1 MRNSQPTTRSDHAPQ
16 VGRRPKPDVA
26 PASNRHSRQV
36 PSDREITLTSTA
48 VWHAVLQLPTATEA
62 KPPSCFH
69 TLCALSSHT
78 RLAAEQM
85 WGRIHTLLN
94 TTFAS
99 SGARKCL
106 VGWGPSELDL
116 CKSALFAPPSCKPK
130 TWTCG
135 TDPGQAAA
143 SILESVRQVRANT
156 RLACLVIN
164 RATLADR
171 AIRGRSANRAVLVT
185 VHARR
190 TYPWVKWR
198 EDNSSPRFHWGYGE
212 ILGWYAY

>member
-1 MRNSQPTTRSDHAPQ
+1 M
-16 VGRRPKPDVA
+16 GRRPKPDVA

-48 VWHAVLQLPTATEA
+48 VWHAVLQLPTTTEA

-85 WGRIHTLLN
+85 WGRILTLLD

-116 CKSALFAPPSCKPK
+116 CKSALFAPPSCKAK
-130 TWTCG
+130 TWTCE

-171 AIRGRSANRAVLVT
+171 ATRGRSANTAVLVT

-190 TYPWVKWR
+190 TYSR
-198 EDNSSPRFHWGYGE
+198 AC
-212 ILGWYAY
+212 L

>member
-85 WGRIHTLLN
+85 WGRILTLLD

-116 CKSALFAPPSCKPK
+116 CKSALFAPPSCKAK

-143 SILESVRQVRANT
+143 SILESARQVRANT
-156 RLACLVIN
+156 RGWLVSSSIEPLSQIEQQGVGLQIQLYWSLYTHGE
-164 RATLADR
+164 RTQ
-171 AIRGRSANRAVLVT
+171 GLVSKL
-185 VHARR
+185 
-190 TYPWVKWR
+190 TYMLP
-198 EDNSSPRFHWGYGE
+198 
-212 ILGWYAY
+212 L

>member
-1 MRNSQPTTRSDHAPQ
+1 M
-16 VGRRPKPDVA
+16 GRRPKPDVA

-85 WGRIHTLLN
+85 WGRILTLLD

-116 CKSALFAPPSCKPK
+116 CKSALFAPPSCKAK

-143 SILESVRQVRANT
+143 SILESVRQLRANT
-156 RLACLVIN
+156 RGWLVSSSIEPLSQIEQQGVGLQIQLYWSLYTHGE
-164 RATLADR
+164 RTQ
-171 AIRGRSANRAVLVT
+171 GLVSKL
-185 VHARR
+185 
-190 TYPWVKWR
+190 TYMLP
-198 EDNSSPRFHWGYGE
+198 
-212 ILGWYAY
+212 L

>member
-116 CKSALFAPPSCKPK
+116 CKSALFAPPHVSQRRGPVE
-130 TWTCG
+130 
-135 TDPGQAAA
+135 Q
-143 SILESVRQVRANT
+143 
-156 RLACLVIN
+156 
-164 RATLADR
+164 TLAKR
-171 AIRGRSANRAVLVT
+171 LLVFWKVSGKYVQT
-185 VHARR
+185 QGWLV
-190 TYPWVKWR
+190 
-198 EDNSSPRFHWGYGE
+198 SSSIEPLSQIE
-212 ILGWYAY
+212 Q

>member
-1 MRNSQPTTRSDHAPQ
+1 M
-16 VGRRPKPDVA
+16 GRRPKPDVA
-26 PASNRHSRQV
+26 PAANRHSRQV

-85 WGRIHTLLN
+85 WGRILTLLD

-116 CKSALFAPPSCKPK
+116 CKSALFAPPSCKAK

-171 AIRGRSANRAVLVT
+171 ATRGRSANTAVLVT

-190 TYPWVKWR
+190 TYPLVKWR
-198 EDNSSPRFHWGYGE
+198 EDNFSPRFHWGYGE
-212 ILGWYAY
+212 ILGWYAYSRE